1 MVLWH
6 FPPSTGPPLGGGG
19 ASTLRAL
26 EHKRQ
31 QLVPRA
37 LLDGRAR
44 QLGDGV
50 ADFPRDVPRRLGAH
64 GREEA
69 LPDGGAGGRSEG
81 GPEGGLVLCE
91 DLWGWSFIWSEL
103 GEGGVGGESEVR
115 QRRGEKKNEEGRER
129 FFVVLDRFDRLRSR
143 RGKSITAPPLP
154 PEFPLLCTLYVR
166 LLSST
171 DSSLTIPT
179 TNLLHPLTLR
189 SSTAQNA
196 RESTEALDVSTESK
210 PAHRPSGD
218 DALAPANWASPAARA
233 ALSGLMSTE
242 TSCSKAACS
251 AGTPENWEGAAI
263 VAVLGR
269 GERLIDGKRRARAA
283 ATDRASNGRGCCLQR
298 SPRTDN
304 SAVRAYQKKAGGCP
318 SDVREP
324 EKERKREEKGKTF
337 ASFSPVRNNEAYLF
351 VYSFSFSLANLSPSL
366 SFFLSFFLF
375 PPLAAPKL
383 TPSPPTH
390 PFTLSADAV
399 PGARADHFDAC
410 RLRLRLRSR
419 PRGE

>member
-1 MVLWH
+1 MVAPASSEMVSQTFRVTYRVGSERTAERRPCLTAAREAGARADQREGSS
-6 FPPSTGPPLGGGG
+6 FVRTFGVGVLFG
-19 ASTLRAL
+19 ASWER
-26 EHKRQ
+26 
-31 QLVPRA
+31 
-37 LLDGRAR
+37 
-44 QLGDGV
+44 
-50 ADFPRDVPRRLGAH
+50 
-64 GREEA
+64 
-69 LPDGGAGGRSEG
+69 
-81 GPEGGLVLCE
+81 
-91 DLWGWSFIWSEL
+91 
-103 GEGGVGGESEVR
+103 GESE
-115 QRRGEKKNEEGRER
+115 G
-129 FFVVLDRFDRLRSR
+129 SR
-143 RGKSITAPPLP
+143 RCVRDEERRKTKRVENVSSSFSIDSIDSAAVGARALPPPPLP